1 MMSAPALKSSSACF
15 GVMPMPPAAFSPL
28 TTTKSAPSSPRSG
41 SSIARATRRPVEP
54 TTSPTKRI
62 ACKRRTL
69 EDRDPTAHNREVME
83 EREEVRT
90 SSAVPV
96 VVPRWIQAV
105 ILPLGLLGVYALL
118 RAAGPVTLIFVVAAL
133 LALLLNPFVALLQN
147 RARFPRGL
155 AVLAVFLALIVIVGG
170 LVAVLADPIGDQAA
184 TFTDAVPGV
193 VDDANA
199 ELAELQRWLDDNGVD
214 VEVAAQGQT
223 ALETLGARVAEGS
236 GELVS
241 FTREALQI
249 LIEGSIAVILIIVLS
264 VYMLL
269 YGQRIGAVVR
279 AIVPPGDGTP
289 GDDYPT
295 RVQRAV
301 FGYVRGQ
308 LLFSIIMGTSA
319 GVALWIMGSLGVF
332 ADGKT
337 YALVFGAFY
346 GIAELIP
353 YIGPAIGAAPPVII
367 ALFSGDPLDA
377 LWLTIMF
384 IALQQIEG
392 HVVAPTVFSQALRIN
407 PLLVIFAL
415 LMGGR
420 LYGIAGA
427 FLALPL
433 AAVLRET
440 VVYLRE
446 HLVLEP
452 WGTPPA
458 TALGYA
464 SPGRPPPPVAVR
476 RCPQCGA
483 PAEDESAFCAAC
495 GTELA
500 DADEAASAASAAP
513 S

>member
-1 MMSAPALKSSSACF
+1 MEERSDDVGAGGAERQALEPQPGEPSAPASAA
-15 GVMPMPPAAFSPL
+15 PP
-28 TTTKSAPSSPRSG
+28 
-41 SSIARATRRPVEP
+41 I
-54 TTSPTKRI
+54 
-62 ACKRRTL
+62 
-69 EDRDPTAHNREVME
+69 EVP
-83 EREEVRT
+83 
-90 SSAVPV
+90 PV

-105 ILPLGLLGVYALL
+105 VLPLAIVGAYLLLK
-118 RAAGPVTLIFVVAAL
+118 AAGPVALVFIVAAL
-133 LALLLNPFVALLQN
+133 VALLLNPFVVMLQ

-155 AVLAVFLALIVIVGG
+155 AVLCVFLGLIVVVGSVG
-170 LVAVLADPIGDQAA
+170 AVLAKPVGDQASE
-184 TFTDAVPGV
+184 FSDAVPGV

-199 ELAELQRWLDDNGVD
+199 ELAKLQDWLDDNGID
-214 VEVAAQGQT
+214 VEVQRQGET
-223 ALETLGARVAEGS
+223 ALETLGTRVTKGS

-241 FTREALQI
+241 FTREALTT
-249 LIEGSIAVILIIVLS
+249 LIEGSIALILIVVLS

-269 YGQRIGAVVR
+269 YGERIGAVVR
-279 AIVPPGDGTP
+279 GIVPRGDGTP
-289 GDDYPT
+289 EDDYPT

-308 LLFSIIMGTSA
+308 LMFSIIMGTSA
-319 GVALWIMGSLGVF
+319 GVALWIMGSLGIF
-332 ADGKT
+332 PAGKT

-346 GIAELIP
+346 GFAELIP

-384 IALQQIEG
+384 TALQQIEG

-420 LYGIAGA
+420 LYGFAGA

-433 AAVLRET
+433 AAVARES

-452 WGTPPA
+452 WGTP
-458 TALGYA
+458 TAAQLGFGHG
-464 SPGRPPPPVAVR
+464 PGRQGPEQGR
-476 RCPQCGA
+476 RCQECGA
-483 PAEDESAFCAAC
+483 PSDDEAAYCSAC

-500 DADEAASAASAAP
+500 GADEAAAAASAAP

>member
-1 MMSAPALKSSSACF
+1 
-15 GVMPMPPAAFSPL
+15 
-28 TTTKSAPSSPRSG
+28 
-41 SSIARATRRPVEP
+41 
-54 TTSPTKRI
+54 
-62 ACKRRTL
+62 
-69 EDRDPTAHNREVME
+69 ME
-83 EREEVRT
+83 ERADDVGAGGAERQAFEPQPGEPSTPVPAAGLVEVP
-90 SSAVPV
+90 PV

-105 ILPLGLLGVYALL
+105 VLPLAIVGAYLLLK
-118 RAAGPVTLIFVVAAL
+118 AAGPVALVFIVAAL
-133 LALLLNPFVALLQN
+133 VALLLNPFVVMLQ

-155 AVLAVFLALIVIVGG
+155 AVLCVFLGLIVVVGSVG
-170 LVAVLADPIGDQAA
+170 AVLAEPVGDQASE
-184 TFTDAVPGV
+184 FSDAVPGV

-199 ELAELQRWLDDNGVD
+199 ELAKLQDWLDDNGID
-214 VEVAAQGQT
+214 VEVQRQGET
-223 ALETLGARVAEGS
+223 ALETLGTRVTKGS

-241 FTREALQI
+241 FTREALTTI
-249 LIEGSIAVILIIVLS
+249 IEGSIALILIVVLS

-269 YGQRIGAVVR
+269 YGERIGAVVR
-279 AIVPPGDGTP
+279 GVVPRGNGTP
-289 GDDYPT
+289 EDDYPT

-332 ADGKT
+332 PDGRT

-346 GIAELIP
+346 GFAELIP
-353 YIGPAIGAAPPVII
+353 YVGPAIGAAPPVLI
-367 ALFSGDPLDA
+367 ALFSDNALDA

-392 HVVAPTVFSQALRIN
+392 HIVAPTVFSQALRIN

-415 LMGGR
+415 LLGGR
-420 LYGIAGA
+420 LYGFAGA

-433 AAVLRET
+433 AAVARES

-452 WGTPPA
+452 WGTPTAAQLGFGARAPDRPEPA
-458 TALGYA
+458 
-464 SPGRPPPPVAVR
+464 R
-476 RCPQCGA
+476 RCSECGT
-483 PAEDESAFCAAC
+483 PAEAEAAYCSAC

-500 DADEAASAASAAP
+500 AADETAAAASAAP